1 MRNHTELWSITVSL
15 NEQLEQMRQVS
26 WGRWPAEKLAVVIRA
41 RDELAR
47 SGLVERILGVGDRAP
62 DFALPSSL
70 GGTVRL
76 ADLLHKG
83 PLVVAF
89 YRGHW

>member
-1 MRNHTELWSITVSL
+1 MSL
-15 NEQLEQMRQVS
+15 NEQLEQMRQAS
-26 WGRWPAEKLAVVIRA
+26 WGRWSKEKLAIVLKA

-47 SGLVERILGVGDRAP
+47 SGIVEGMLKVGERAP
-62 DFALPSSL
+62 DFALPSTR

-76 ADLLHKG
+76 SDLLKKG
-83 PLVVAF
+83 PVVLAY

>member
-1 MRNHTELWSITVSL
+1 MSL
-15 NEQLEQMRQVS
+15 NEQLEQMRQAS

-47 SGLVERILGVGDRAP
+47 SGLAERILGIGDHAP
-62 DFALPSSL
+62 DFTLPSSL

-76 ADLLHKG
+76 ADLLRRG

>member
-1 MRNHTELWSITVSL
+1 
-15 NEQLEQMRQVS
+15 MRQAS
-26 WGRWPAEKLAVVIRA
+26 WGRWPKEKLDVVIRA

-47 SGLVERILGVGDRAP
+47 SGIMDRILQVGDQAP
-62 DFALPSSL
+62 DFSLPSSL
-70 GGTVRL
+70 GGMVQL
-76 ADLLHKG
+76 SDLLHRG

>member
-1 MRNHTELWSITVSL
+1 MSL
-15 NEQLEQMRQVS
+15 NEQLEQMRQAS
-26 WGRWPAEKLAVVIRA
+26 WGKWPKEKLDIVLKA

-47 SGLVERILGVGDRAP
+47 SGIVNHILKAGDKAP
-62 DFALPSSL
+62 DFSLPSSL

-76 ADLLHKG
+76 SDLLRRG
-83 PLVVAF
+83 PVVLAF